1 MSSANSTPNH
11 IKKDTQLK
19 ALKPNKDRYEVA
31 DEGCRGLR
39 IEILPTGKKNFVWY
53 ARRQGKRHVV
63 AIGTYPDMSLAD
75 ARKKPGDLKEQ
86 LKEGSLSGD
95 GEDKLPKTIKELAE
109 MFYKD
114 DIHVNR
120 TEGVA
125 EQASMALD
133 KYVIPLIGWKKLAI
147 ITPPRVG
154 TVVQN
159 MVKKGYPS
167 RAETALYLLKQ
178 IFIFAIGGGF
188 ITQSPAYALKKKSYG
203 ANPEAGERASPHDLR
218 RTMQSKLDDLDIE
231 PRISDKCLS
240 HSRVKIENTYNKNQL
255 MKQRRIALEKW
266 GDYIDLLVTPRE
278 NVTVLSA

>member
-19 ALKPNKDRYEVA
+19 ALKPKKDRYEVA
-31 DEGCRGLR
+31 DEGCRGLC
-39 IEILPTGKKNFVWY
+39 IEILPTGKKNCAWY
-53 ARRQGKRHVV
+53 ACRQGKRHVV

-75 ARKKPGDLKEQ
+75 ASKKPGDLKEQ
-86 LKEGSLSGD
+86 LKEVSLFGD

-114 DIHVNR
+114 DIQVNR
-120 TEGVA
+120 TEGGS

-133 KYVIPLIGWKKLAI
+133 KYVIPLIGRKKLAI
-147 ITPPRVG
+147 ISPPQVG

-167 RAETALYLLKQ
+167 RAETILYLLKQ
-178 IFIFAIGGGF
+178 IFIFAIGRGY

-203 ANPEAGERASPHDLR
+203 AKTEAGERASPHDHR
-218 RTMQSKLDDLDIE
+218 RTMRSKLDDLDIE
-231 PRISDKCLS
+231 PRISDECLS

-266 GDYIDLLVTPRE
+266 GDYINLLVTPRE

>member
-19 ALKPNKDRYEVA
+19 ALKPKKDRYEVA

-39 IEILPTGKKNFVWY
+39 IRILPTRKNNFAWY
-53 ARRQGKRHVV
+53 AHSQGKRHAV

-75 ARKKPGDLKEQ
+75 AGKKPGDLKEQ
-86 LKEGSLSGD
+86 RKEGSLFGD

-114 DIHVNR
+114 DIQVNR
-120 TEGVA
+120 TEGGA

-133 KYVIPLIGWKKLAI
+133 KYVIPLIGRKKLAI
-147 ITPPRVG
+147 ITPPQAG
-154 TVVQN
+154 TVVQH
-159 MVKKGYPS
+159 MLKKGYPS
-167 RAETALYLLKQ
+167 RAETVLCLLKQ
-178 IFIFAIGGGF
+178 IFIFAVGGGV
-188 ITQSPAYALKKKSYG
+188 ITQSPVYALKKKSYG
-203 ANPEAGERASPHDLR
+203 AKTEAGERASPHDLR
-218 RTMQSKLDDLDIE
+218 RTMRSRLDYLSIE
-231 PRISDKCLS
+231 PHISDKCLN
-240 HSRVKIENTYNKNQL
+240 HSLVKIEKTHNKNQL

-266 GDYIDLLVTPRE
+266 DDYIDLLVTPCE

>member
-11 IKKDTQLK
+11 IKKDIHLK

-31 DEGCRGLR
+31 EEGCRGLR
-39 IEILPTGKKNFVWY
+39 IQTLPTGKKNCVWY
-53 ARRQGKRHVV
+53 ARSQGKRHVA

-86 LKEGSLSGD
+86 LNEGSLSGD

-114 DIHVNR
+114 DIQVNR
-120 TEGVA
+120 TEGGA
-125 EQASMALD
+125 EQARMTLD
-133 KYVIPLIGWKKLAI
+133 KYVIQLMSRKKLAI
-147 ITPPRVG
+147 ITPPQVD
-154 TVVQN
+154 TVVQH

-167 RAETALYLLKQ
+167 RAETVLCLLKQ
-178 IFIFAIGGGF
+178 IFIFAFGGGF

-203 ANPEAGERASPHDLR
+203 ANTEAGERASPHDLR
-218 RTMQSKLDDLDIE
+218 RTMRSKLDDLDIE
-231 PRISDKCLS
+231 PHDGDKCLN
-240 HSRVKIENTYNKNQL
+240 HSLVKRENTYNKNQL

-266 GDYIDLLVTPRE
+266 GDYIDLLVTPRK